1 MHLYATHKS
10 TGEAAHIH
18 IRNNNIIIW
27 RNGKRTESNDF
38 TVLGEY
44 RDYTNVDRIERAL
57 GSIVGL
63 FQGKEK
69 SIQQAMAHWSREEAI
84 KQAEDVFQKE
94 CQLLKTHIATL
105 HEIVDN
111 YQPYERFEKAI
122 YRICFF
128 VCASILVLTAAIIV
142 SNWHTTEDNKRY
154 IKTGSKIVDTKTN
167 QILLYKDGEW
177 DWVELPKQS
186 DEAIPARHTKKS
198 QLRDLEQAPFSDSQ
212 YYQLSIWVT
221 QKGASWK
228 QIRNLLK
235 KGYNY
240 DMICYELETLE

>member
-1 MHLYATHKS
+1 MHLYAKHKV
-10 TGEAAHIH
+10 TGESAHIH
-18 IRNNNIIIW
+18 IKDNDITIW
-27 RNGKRTESNDF
+27 RGGKKLQNNDF
-38 TVLGEY
+38 SVLVEY
-44 RDYTNVDRIERAL
+44 RDYTNIDRIEGAL
-57 GSIVGL
+57 DSIARL
-63 FQGKEK
+63 FQEKEK
-69 SIQQAMAHWSREEAI
+69 SIQLGMAHWSRDDAI
-84 KQAEDVFQKE
+84 KQVEDVFQKE
-94 CQLLKTHIATL
+94 HKLLRTHIATL

-111 YQPYERFEKAI
+111 YQPYERLEKAI

-128 VCASILVLTAAIIV
+128 VCASILVLAAAIIV
-142 SNWHTTEDNKRY
+142 SNWHTTVDNKRY

-177 DWVELPKQS
+177 DWVDLSKHS
-186 DEAIPARHTKKS
+186 DESTPAKHTKKLQRRNLNQVS
-198 QLRDLEQAPFSDSQ
+198 FSDSQ
-212 YYQLSIWVT
+212 YYYLSTWVA